1 MSVRIAVIG
10 AGLAGVAVARR
21 LSDVAEVTVFEKSRG
36 LGGRMATRRAGEF
49 QFDHGAQFFTARSA
63 EFQELLAGEAREL
76 VSGWDARV
84 VTLEAGKKAFKR
96 EWFETHYVA
105 QPQMNSLVKGLASA
119 LDVSTGVRIGHIA
132 SAESGW
138 RLEDEDGKDLGH
150 FDWVISSAPAPQTV
164 ALMPDCFNG
173 REALHG
179 ISFSSCFALMLGFA
193 SAPTINFDAAL
204 LRHES
209 LAWLALNSK
218 KPGRDSGCS
227 LLLHSN
233 NHWANRHQDDDPDWV
248 AEAMLKAL
256 TELTGIDTGAATHSA
271 LHRWLYARAETDL
284 ERDYLL
290 DTENRLATC
299 GDWCRGNRVE
309 DAYLSGLR
317 LGEKLLALLAN

>member
-21 LSDVAEVTVFEKSRG
+21 LSGVAEVTVFEKSRG

-63 EFQELLAGEAREL
+63 EFQDLLANEASEL
-76 VSGWDARV
+76 ISAWDAKV

-119 LDVSTGVRIGHIA
+119 LDVRTGVRVGQLA
-132 SAESGW
+132 RAGSGW
-138 RLEDEDGKDLGH
+138 RLEDEDGKELGQY
-150 FDWVISSAPAPQTV
+150 DWVIISAPAPQTV
-164 ALMPDCFNG
+164 ALMPDSFSQ
-173 REALHG
+173 RQALHG
-179 ISFSSCFALMLGFA
+179 ISFSPCFALMLGFDSPPA
-193 SAPTINFDAAL
+193 VNFDAAL

-209 LAWLALNSK
+209 LAWMAVNSN
-218 KPGRDSGCS
+218 KPGRDSGYS

-233 NHWANRHQDDDPDWV
+233 NHWAYRHQDDEPDWV
-248 AEAMLKAL
+248 SETLSNAL
-256 TELTGIDTGAATHSA
+256 TELTGIDTSAASHSA

-284 ERDYLL
+284 QRDYLL
-290 DTENRLATC
+290 DSDSQLAAC
-299 GDWCRGNRVE
+299 GDWCLGNRVE
-309 DAYLSGLR
+309 DAWLSGLR
-317 LGEKLLALLAN
+317 LGDKLLTVIGS